1 MSIIN
6 KRISSILV
14 LFIVAIVIFFL
25 SGCIMQD
32 SPDDDITSPQNDG
45 VASIWM
51 DIELIDVATGE
62 PFRISDFKG
71 KPVLMESF
79 AVWCPTCLQQQKQI
93 EELKSVEGDSIV
105 HISLDTDP
113 NEDEAKI
120 REHIE
125 THGFNWYYAVSPI
138 NLTLALIDEFGQ
150 SVIFAPGAPVVLVCE
165 DGATRLLRK
174 GVKSADELLDD
185 VKKGC

>member
-1 MSIIN
+1 MSITS
-6 KRISSILV
+6 KQISTILV
-14 LFIVAIVIFFL
+14 IFIVAIVIFFL
-25 SGCIMQD
+25 SGCLTQD
-32 SPDDDITSPQNDG
+32 SSDDEVTAPQNNG

-71 KPVLMESF
+71 KPVLIESF

-93 EELKSVEGDSIV
+93 DELRSAEGDSII

-113 NEDEAKI
+113 NEDENSI

-125 THGFNWYYAVSPI
+125 TNGFDWYYAVSPI
-138 NLTLALIDEFGQ
+138 NLTIALMDEFGQ
-150 SVIFAPGAPVVLVCE
+150 TVVFAPGAPVVLVCE
-165 DGATRLLRK
+165 DGSARLLRN
-174 GVKSADELLDD
+174 GVKSADELLIE
-185 VKKGC
+185 VEKGC

>member
-6 KRISSILV
+6 KQISTILV
-14 LFIVAIVIFFL
+14 LLIIAIVIFFL
-25 SGCIMQD
+25 SGCLTQD
-32 SPDDDITSPQNDG
+32 SSDDDITSPQNDG
-45 VASIWM
+45 VTSVWM

-62 PFRISDFKG
+62 TFRISDFKG
-71 KPVLMESF
+71 KPVLIESF

-93 EELKSVEGDSIV
+93 EELRSSEGDSII

-113 NEDEAKI
+113 NEDENSI

-125 THGFNWYYAVSPI
+125 TNGFDWYYAVSPI

-150 SVIFAPGAPVVLVCE
+150 TVVFAPGAPVVLVCE
-165 DGATRLLRK
+165 DGSARLLRN
-174 GVKSADELLDD
+174 GVKSADELLIE
-185 VKKGC
+185 VEKGC